1 MQDLVS
7 TSQSN
12 KIRGLQRPLK
22 IKERCKMNIIKR
34 HISPTLANKPTRKLY
49 AVLYSNGIGA
59 WTTYDKAIE
68 EAERFGRYTII
79 EDTFIDVSKL

>member
-1 MQDLVS
+1 
-7 TSQSN
+7 
-12 KIRGLQRPLK
+12 
-22 IKERCKMNIIKR
+22 MNIIKR

-49 AVLYSNGIGA
+49 AVLYSKGIGA

-79 EDTFIDVSKL
+79 EDTFIDIARLRGEK